1 MVEVE
6 HEIIIYKGIYIW
18 NHTGNY
24 MGRNRC
30 IEHAVCKRK
39 YRTVYADNYF
49 SYRYCIGNSRVFGF
63 TFIKNKMMSDQYG
76 QIERGNFTVNSS
88 SQVIQQ
94 GKREQ
99 AAVRPVSPL
108 DQVPISAQKKGMPA
122 MARISYVALIGE
134 QGNELLK
141 WSLEGKTA
149 IVIGKGTEAEPVD
162 IDLSGSAMA
171 QMISKQ
177 HAVLNYTD
185 NGWYVD
191 DIDSRN
197 GTRVK
202 KKNQSALL
210 DVKLVGAVEVE
221 AGDIIYIANA
231 MLQLR

>member
-1 MVEVE
+1 M
-6 HEIIIYKGIYIW
+6 K
-18 NHTGNY
+18 
-24 MGRNRC
+24 
-30 IEHAVCKRK
+30 
-39 YRTVYADNYF
+39 
-49 SYRYCIGNSRVFGF
+49 SS
-63 TFIKNKMMSDQYG
+63 FIKEYIFGIIQAIIWIVIGTLSILLVQQNTELYMQILVIVADIVLVAAAELGLTFMKNKRMPDQY
-76 QIERGNFTVNSS
+76 EVKGNA
-88 SQVIQQ
+88 QMLQQ
-94 GKREQ
+94 GNREQ
-99 AAVRPVSPL
+99 AAVVRQQVNPL

>member
-1 MVEVE
+1 M
-6 HEIIIYKGIYIW
+6 K
-18 NHTGNY
+18 
-24 MGRNRC
+24 
-30 IEHAVCKRK
+30 
-39 YRTVYADNYF
+39 
-49 SYRYCIGNSRVFGF
+49 SS
-63 TFIKNKMMSDQYG
+63 FIKEYIFGIIQAIIWIVIGTLSILLVQQNTELYMQILVIAADIVLVAAAELGLTFMKNKRMPDQY
-76 QIERGNFTVNSS
+76 EVKGNA
-88 SQVIQQ
+88 QMLQQ
-94 GKREQ
+94 GNREQ
-99 AAVRPVSPL
+99 AAVVRQQVNPL

-231 MLQLR
+231 LLQLR

>member
-1 MVEVE
+1 M
-6 HEIIIYKGIYIW
+6 K
-18 NHTGNY
+18 
-24 MGRNRC
+24 
-30 IEHAVCKRK
+30 
-39 YRTVYADNYF
+39 
-49 SYRYCIGNSRVFGF
+49 SS
-63 TFIKNKMMSDQYG
+63 FIKEYIFGIIQAIIWIVIGTLSILLVQQNTELYMQILVIAADIVLVAAAELGLTFMKNKRMPDQY
-76 QIERGNFTVNSS
+76 EVKGNA
-88 SQVIQQ
+88 QMLQQ

-108 DQVPISAQKKGMPA
+108 DQVPISAQKKGMPV

-141 WSLEGKTA
+141 WSLDGKTA
-149 IVIGKGTEAEPVD
+149 IVIGKGTETEPVD

-191 DIDSRN
+191 DIDSKN

>member
-1 MVEVE
+1 M
-6 HEIIIYKGIYIW
+6 K
-18 NHTGNY
+18 
-24 MGRNRC
+24 
-30 IEHAVCKRK
+30 
-39 YRTVYADNYF
+39 
-49 SYRYCIGNSRVFGF
+49 SS
-63 TFIKNKMMSDQYG
+63 FIKEYIFGIIQAIIWIVIGTLSILLVQQNTELYMQILVIAADIVLVAAAELGLTFMKNKRMPDQY
-76 QIERGNFTVNSS
+76 EVKGNA
-88 SQVIQQ
+88 QMLQQ
-94 GKREQ
+94 GNREQ
-99 AAVRPVSPL
+99 AAVVRQQVNPL

-122 MARISYVALIGE
+122 RARISYVALIGE

>member
-1 MVEVE
+1 M
-6 HEIIIYKGIYIW
+6 K
-18 NHTGNY
+18 
-24 MGRNRC
+24 
-30 IEHAVCKRK
+30 
-39 YRTVYADNYF
+39 
-49 SYRYCIGNSRVFGF
+49 SS
-63 TFIKNKMMSDQYG
+63 FIKEYIFGIIQAIIWIVIGTLSILLVQQNTELYMQILVIAADIVLVAAAELGLTFMKNKRMPDQY
-76 QIERGNFTVNSS
+76 EVKGNA
-88 SQVIQQ
+88 QMLQQ
-94 GKREQ
+94 GNREQ
-99 AAVRPVSPL
+99 AAVVRQQVNPL
-108 DQVPISAQKKGMPA
+108 DQVRISAQKKGMPA

>member
-1 MVEVE
+1 M
-6 HEIIIYKGIYIW
+6 
-18 NHTGNY
+18 
-24 MGRNRC
+24 
-30 IEHAVCKRK
+30 
-39 YRTVYADNYF
+39 
-49 SYRYCIGNSRVFGF
+49 
-63 TFIKNKMMSDQYG
+63 
-76 QIERGNFTVNSS
+76 
-88 SQVIQQ
+88 
-94 GKREQ
+94 
-99 AAVRPVSPL
+99 
-108 DQVPISAQKKGMPA
+108 
-122 MARISYVALIGE
+122 
-134 QGNELLK
+134 
-141 WSLEGKTA
+141 
-149 IVIGKGTEAEPVD
+149 D

>member
-1 MVEVE
+1 M
-6 HEIIIYKGIYIW
+6 K
-18 NHTGNY
+18 
-24 MGRNRC
+24 
-30 IEHAVCKRK
+30 
-39 YRTVYADNYF
+39 
-49 SYRYCIGNSRVFGF
+49 SS
-63 TFIKNKMMSDQYG
+63 FIKEYIFGIIQAIIWIVIGTLSILLVQQNTELYMQILVIAADIVLVAAAELGLTFMKNKRMPDQYEVKSNA
-76 QIERGNFTVNSS
+76 QML
-88 SQVIQQ
+88 QQ
-94 GKREQ
+94 GNREQ
-99 AAVRPVSPL
+99 AAVVRQQVNPL

>member
-1 MVEVE
+1 MIGTLSILLVQQNTEL
-6 HEIIIYKGIYIW
+6 
-18 NHTGNY
+18 Y
-24 MGRNRC
+24 MQ
-30 IEHAVCKRK
+30 ILVIA
-39 YRTVYADNYF
+39 AD
-49 SYRYCIGNSRVFGF
+49 IVLVAAAELGL
-63 TFIKNKMMSDQYG
+63 TFMKNKRMPDQY
-76 QIERGNFTVNSS
+76 EVKGNA
-88 SQVIQQ
+88 QMLQQ
-94 GKREQ
+94 GNREQ
-99 AAVRPVSPL
+99 AAVVRQQVNPL

>member
-1 MVEVE
+1 M
-6 HEIIIYKGIYIW
+6 K
-18 NHTGNY
+18 
-24 MGRNRC
+24 
-30 IEHAVCKRK
+30 
-39 YRTVYADNYF
+39 
-49 SYRYCIGNSRVFGF
+49 SS
-63 TFIKNKMMSDQYG
+63 FIKEYIFGIIQAIIWIVIGTLSILLVQQNTELYMQILVIAADIVLVAAAELGLTFMKNKRMPDQY
-76 QIERGNFTVNSS
+76 EVKGNA
-88 SQVIQQ
+88 QMLQQ
-94 GKREQ
+94 GNREQ
-99 AAVRPVSPL
+99 AAVVRQQVNPL
-108 DQVPISAQKKGMPA
+108 DQVPISAQKKGMPV

>member
-1 MVEVE
+1 M
-6 HEIIIYKGIYIW
+6 K
-18 NHTGNY
+18 
-24 MGRNRC
+24 
-30 IEHAVCKRK
+30 
-39 YRTVYADNYF
+39 
-49 SYRYCIGNSRVFGF
+49 SS
-63 TFIKNKMMSDQYG
+63 FIKEYIFGIIQAIIWIVIGTLSILLVQQNTELYMQIFVIAADIVLVAAAELGLTFMKNKRMPDQY
-76 QIERGNFTVNSS
+76 EVKGNA
-88 SQVIQQ
+88 QMLQQ
-94 GKREQ
+94 GNREQ
-99 AAVRPVSPL
+99 AAVVRQQVNPL

>member
-1 MVEVE
+1 M
-6 HEIIIYKGIYIW
+6 K
-18 NHTGNY
+18 
-24 MGRNRC
+24 
-30 IEHAVCKRK
+30 
-39 YRTVYADNYF
+39 
-49 SYRYCIGNSRVFGF
+49 SS
-63 TFIKNKMMSDQYG
+63 FIKEYIFGIIQAIIWIVIGTLSILLVQQNTELYMQILVIAADIVLVAAAELGLTFMKNKRMPDQY
-76 QIERGNFTVNSS
+76 EVKGNA
-88 SQVIQQ
+88 QMLQQ
-94 GKREQ
+94 GNREQ
-99 AAVRPVSPL
+99 AAVVRQQVNPL

-177 HAVLNYTD
+177 HTVLNYTD

>member
-1 MVEVE
+1 M
-6 HEIIIYKGIYIW
+6 K
-18 NHTGNY
+18 
-24 MGRNRC
+24 
-30 IEHAVCKRK
+30 
-39 YRTVYADNYF
+39 
-49 SYRYCIGNSRVFGF
+49 SS
-63 TFIKNKMMSDQYG
+63 FIKEYIFGIIQAIIWIVICTLSILLVQQNTELYMQILVIAADIVLVAAAELGLTFMKNKRMPDQY
-76 QIERGNFTVNSS
+76 EVKGNA
-88 SQVIQQ
+88 QMLQQ
-94 GKREQ
+94 GNREQ
-99 AAVRPVSPL
+99 AAVVRQQVNPL

>member
-1 MVEVE
+1 M
-6 HEIIIYKGIYIW
+6 K
-18 NHTGNY
+18 
-24 MGRNRC
+24 
-30 IEHAVCKRK
+30 
-39 YRTVYADNYF
+39 
-49 SYRYCIGNSRVFGF
+49 SS
-63 TFIKNKMMSDQYG
+63 FIKEYIFGIIQAIIWIVIGTLSILLVQQNTELYMQILVIAADIVLVAATELGLTFMKNKRMPDQY
-76 QIERGNFTVNSS
+76 EVKGNA
-88 SQVIQQ
+88 QMLQQ
-94 GKREQ
+94 GNREQ
-99 AAVRPVSPL
+99 AAVVRQQVNPL

>member
-1 MVEVE
+1 MKASFMKEYMAGVIQGVLWVVIGALSMWLIQSNSETYM
-6 HEIIIYKGIYIW
+6 IISVL
-18 NHTGNY
+18 
-24 MGRNRC
+24 
-30 IEHAVCKRK
+30 A
-39 YRTVYADNYF
+39 AD
-49 SYRYCIGNSRVFGF
+49 IALIAAGELGF
-63 TFIKNKMMSDQYG
+63 TYLRSKWTPRANVQ
-76 QIERGNFTVNSS
+76 R
-88 SQVIQQ
+88 
-94 GKREQ
+94 
-99 AAVRPVSPL
+99 APRPENPL
-108 DQVPISAQKKGMPA
+108 DQVPISAQKKGMPV

-134 QGNELLK
+134 RGNELLK
-141 WSLEGKTA
+141 WPLEGKTA
-149 IVIGKGTEAEPVD
+149 IVIGKGTDTEPVD

-231 MLQLR
+231 MLQVR

>member
-1 MVEVE
+1 M
-6 HEIIIYKGIYIW
+6 K
-18 NHTGNY
+18 
-24 MGRNRC
+24 
-30 IEHAVCKRK
+30 
-39 YRTVYADNYF
+39 
-49 SYRYCIGNSRVFGF
+49 SS
-63 TFIKNKMMSDQYG
+63 FIKEYIFGIIQAIIWIVIGTLSILLVQQNTELYMQILVIAADIVLVAVAELGLTFMKNKRMPDQY
-76 QIERGNFTVNSS
+76 EVKGNA
-88 SQVIQQ
+88 QMLQQ
-94 GKREQ
+94 GNREQ
-99 AAVRPVSPL
+99 AAVVRQQVNPL

>member
-1 MVEVE
+1 M
-6 HEIIIYKGIYIW
+6 K
-18 NHTGNY
+18 
-24 MGRNRC
+24 
-30 IEHAVCKRK
+30 
-39 YRTVYADNYF
+39 
-49 SYRYCIGNSRVFGF
+49 SS
-63 TFIKNKMMSDQYG
+63 FIKEYIFGIIQAIIWIVIGTLSILLVQQNTELYMQILVIAADIVLVAVAELGLTFMKNKRMPDQY
-76 QIERGNFTVNSS
+76 EVKGNA
-88 SQVIQQ
+88 QMLQQ
-94 GKREQ
+94 GNREQ
-99 AAVRPVSPL
+99 AAVVRQQVNPL

-149 IVIGKGTEAEPVD
+149 IVIGKGTETEPVD

-191 DIDSRN
+191 DIDSKN
-197 GTRVK
+197 GNRVK

>member
-1 MVEVE
+1 M
-6 HEIIIYKGIYIW
+6 K
-18 NHTGNY
+18 
-24 MGRNRC
+24 
-30 IEHAVCKRK
+30 
-39 YRTVYADNYF
+39 
-49 SYRYCIGNSRVFGF
+49 SS
-63 TFIKNKMMSDQYG
+63 FIKEYIFGIIQAIIWIVIGTLSILLVQQNTELYMQILVIAADIVLVAAAELGLTFMKNKRMPDQY
-76 QIERGNFTVNSS
+76 EVKGNA
-88 SQVIQQ
+88 QMLQQ
-94 GKREQ
+94 GNREQ
-99 AAVRPVSPL
+99 AAVVRQQVNPL

-141 WSLEGKTA
+141 WSLAGKTA

>member
-1 MVEVE
+1 MKSSFIKEYIFG
-6 HEIIIYKGIYIW
+6 IIQAIIW
-18 NHTGNY
+18 IVIGTLSILLVQQNTELY
-24 MGRNRC
+24 MQILVIAADIVLVAAAELGLTFMKN
-30 IEHAVCKRK
+30 KRK
-39 YRTVYADNYF
+39 P
-49 SYRYCIGNSRVFGF
+49 
-63 TFIKNKMMSDQYG
+63 DQY
-76 QIERGNFTVNSS
+76 EVKGNA
-88 SQVIQQ
+88 QMLQQ
-94 GKREQ
+94 GNREQ
-99 AAVRPVSPL
+99 AAVVRQQVNPL

>member
-1 MVEVE
+1 M
-6 HEIIIYKGIYIW
+6 K
-18 NHTGNY
+18 
-24 MGRNRC
+24 
-30 IEHAVCKRK
+30 
-39 YRTVYADNYF
+39 
-49 SYRYCIGNSRVFGF
+49 SS
-63 TFIKNKMMSDQYG
+63 FIKEYIFGIIQAIIWIVIGTLSILLVQQNTELYMQILVIAADIVLVAAAELGLTYMKNKRMPDQY
-76 QIERGNFTVNSS
+76 EVKGNA
-88 SQVIQQ
+88 QMLQQ
-94 GKREQ
+94 GNREQ
-99 AAVRPVSPL
+99 AAVVRQQVNPL

-141 WSLEGKTA
+141 WSSEGKTA

>member
-1 MVEVE
+1 M
-6 HEIIIYKGIYIW
+6 K
-18 NHTGNY
+18 
-24 MGRNRC
+24 
-30 IEHAVCKRK
+30 
-39 YRTVYADNYF
+39 
-49 SYRYCIGNSRVFGF
+49 SS
-63 TFIKNKMMSDQYG
+63 FIKEYIFGIIQAIIWIVIGTLSILLVQQNTELYMQILVIAADMVLVAAAELGLTFMKNKRMPDQY
-76 QIERGNFTVNSS
+76 EVKGNA
-88 SQVIQQ
+88 QMLQQ
-94 GKREQ
+94 GNREQ
-99 AAVRPVSPL
+99 AAVVRQQVNPL

>member
-1 MVEVE
+1 M
-6 HEIIIYKGIYIW
+6 K
-18 NHTGNY
+18 
-24 MGRNRC
+24 
-30 IEHAVCKRK
+30 
-39 YRTVYADNYF
+39 
-49 SYRYCIGNSRVFGF
+49 SS
-63 TFIKNKMMSDQYG
+63 FIKEYIFGIIQAIIWIVIGTLSILLVQQNTELYMQILVIAADIVLVAAAELGLTFMKNKRMPDQY
-76 QIERGNFTVNSS
+76 EVKGNA
-88 SQVIQQ
+88 QMLQQ
-94 GKREQ
+94 GNREQ
-99 AAVRPVSPL
+99 AAVVRQQVNPL

-149 IVIGKGTEAEPVD
+149 IVIGKGTETEPVD

-191 DIDSRN
+191 DIDSKN

>member
-1 MVEVE
+1 MKSSFIKEYTFGIIQAIIWVAIGALSMLFVKENTE
-6 HEIIIYKGIYIW
+6 LYMLIIILATDIALVTAG
-18 NHTGNY
+18 
-24 MGRNRC
+24 
-30 IEHAVCKRK
+30 
-39 YRTVYADNYF
+39 
-49 SYRYCIGNSRVFGF
+49 VFGF
-63 TFIKNKMMSDQYG
+63 TFIKNKMMPDQYG

-99 AAVRPVSPL
+99 AAVVRQQVNPL

>member
-1 MVEVE
+1 M
-6 HEIIIYKGIYIW
+6 K
-18 NHTGNY
+18 
-24 MGRNRC
+24 
-30 IEHAVCKRK
+30 
-39 YRTVYADNYF
+39 
-49 SYRYCIGNSRVFGF
+49 SS
-63 TFIKNKMMSDQYG
+63 FIKEYIFGIIQAIIWIVIGTLSILLVQQNTELYMQILVIAADIVLVAAAELGLTFMKNKRMPDQY
-76 QIERGNFTVNSS
+76 EVKGNA
-88 SQVIQQ
+88 QMLQQ
-94 GKREQ
+94 GNREQ
-99 AAVRPVSPL
+99 AAVVRQQVNPL

-134 QGNELLK
+134 QGNKLLK

>member
-1 MVEVE
+1 M
-6 HEIIIYKGIYIW
+6 K
-18 NHTGNY
+18 
-24 MGRNRC
+24 
-30 IEHAVCKRK
+30 
-39 YRTVYADNYF
+39 
-49 SYRYCIGNSRVFGF
+49 SS
-63 TFIKNKMMSDQYG
+63 FIKEYTFGIIQAIIWIVIGTLSILLVQQNTELYMQILVIAADIVLVAAAELGLTFMKNKRMPDQY
-76 QIERGNFTVNSS
+76 EVKGNA
-88 SQVIQQ
+88 QMLQQ
-94 GKREQ
+94 GNREQ
-99 AAVRPVSPL
+99 AAVVRQQVNPL

-149 IVIGKGTEAEPVD
+149 IVIGKGTETEPVD

-191 DIDSRN
+191 DIDSKN

>member
-1 MVEVE
+1 M
-6 HEIIIYKGIYIW
+6 K
-18 NHTGNY
+18 
-24 MGRNRC
+24 
-30 IEHAVCKRK
+30 
-39 YRTVYADNYF
+39 
-49 SYRYCIGNSRVFGF
+49 SS
-63 TFIKNKMMSDQYG
+63 FIKEYIFGIIQAIIWIVIGTLSILLVQQNTELYMQILVIAADIVLVAAAELGLTFMKNKRMPDQY
-76 QIERGNFTVNSS
+76 EVKGNA
-88 SQVIQQ
+88 QMLQQ
-94 GKREQ
+94 GNREQ
-99 AAVRPVSPL
+99 AAVVRQQVNPL

>member
-1 MVEVE
+1 M
-6 HEIIIYKGIYIW
+6 K
-18 NHTGNY
+18 
-24 MGRNRC
+24 
-30 IEHAVCKRK
+30 
-39 YRTVYADNYF
+39 
-49 SYRYCIGNSRVFGF
+49 SS
-63 TFIKNKMMSDQYG
+63 FIKEYIFGIIQAIIWIVIGTLSILLVQQNTELYMQILVIAADIVLVAAAELGLTFMKNKRMPDQY
-76 QIERGNFTVNSS
+76 EVKGNA
-88 SQVIQQ
+88 QMLQQ
-94 GKREQ
+94 GNREQ
-99 AAVRPVSPL
+99 ATVVRQQVNPL

>member
-1 MVEVE
+1 M
-6 HEIIIYKGIYIW
+6 K
-18 NHTGNY
+18 
-24 MGRNRC
+24 
-30 IEHAVCKRK
+30 
-39 YRTVYADNYF
+39 
-49 SYRYCIGNSRVFGF
+49 SS
-63 TFIKNKMMSDQYG
+63 FIKEYIFGIIQAIIWIVIGTLSILLVQQNTELYMQILVIAADIVLVAAAELGLTFMKNKRMPDQY
-76 QIERGNFTVNSS
+76 EVKGNA
-88 SQVIQQ
+88 QMLQQ
-94 GKREQ
+94 GNREQ
-99 AAVRPVSPL
+99 AAVVRQQVNPL

-202 KKNQSALL
+202 KKIKAHFLMSSS
-210 DVKLVGAVEVE
+210 
-221 AGDIIYIANA
+221 
-231 MLQLR
+231 

>member
-1 MVEVE
+1 M
-6 HEIIIYKGIYIW
+6 K
-18 NHTGNY
+18 
-24 MGRNRC
+24 
-30 IEHAVCKRK
+30 
-39 YRTVYADNYF
+39 
-49 SYRYCIGNSRVFGF
+49 SS
-63 TFIKNKMMSDQYG
+63 FIKEYIFGIIQAIIWIVIGTLSILLVQQNTELYMQILVIAADIVLVAAAELGLTFMKNKRMPDQY
-76 QIERGNFTVNSS
+76 EVKGNA
-88 SQVIQQ
+88 QMLQQ
-94 GKREQ
+94 GNREQ
-99 AAVRPVSPL
+99 AAVVRQQVNPL

-185 NGWYVD
+185 NGGYVE

>member
-1 MVEVE
+1 MKSSFIKEYTFGIIQAIIWVAIGALSMLFVKENTE
-6 HEIIIYKGIYIW
+6 LYMLIIILATDIALVTAG
-18 NHTGNY
+18 
-24 MGRNRC
+24 
-30 IEHAVCKRK
+30 
-39 YRTVYADNYF
+39 
-49 SYRYCIGNSRVFGF
+49 VFGF
-63 TFIKNKMMSDQYG
+63 TFIKNKMMPDQYG

-108 DQVPISAQKKGMPA
+108 DQVPISAQKKGMPV
-122 MARISYVALIGE
+122 MALIGE

-141 WSLEGKTA
+141 WSLDGKTA
-149 IVIGKGTEAEPVD
+149 IVIGKGTETEPVD

-191 DIDSRN
+191 DIDSKN

>member
-1 MVEVE
+1 M
-6 HEIIIYKGIYIW
+6 K
-18 NHTGNY
+18 
-24 MGRNRC
+24 
-30 IEHAVCKRK
+30 
-39 YRTVYADNYF
+39 
-49 SYRYCIGNSRVFGF
+49 SS
-63 TFIKNKMMSDQYG
+63 FIKEYIFGIIQAIIWIVIGTLSILLVQQNTELYMQILVIAADIVLVAAAELGLTFMKNKRMPDQY
-76 QIERGNFTVNSS
+76 EVKGNA
-88 SQVIQQ
+88 QMLQQ
-94 GKREQ
+94 GNREQ
-99 AAVRPVSPL
+99 AAVVRQQVNPL

-202 KKNQSALL
+202 KKNQSSTS
-210 DVKLVGAVEVE
+210 
-221 AGDIIYIANA
+221 
-231 MLQLR
+231 

>member
-1 MVEVE
+1 M
-6 HEIIIYKGIYIW
+6 K
-18 NHTGNY
+18 
-24 MGRNRC
+24 
-30 IEHAVCKRK
+30 
-39 YRTVYADNYF
+39 
-49 SYRYCIGNSRVFGF
+49 SS
-63 TFIKNKMMSDQYG
+63 FIKESIFGIIQAIIWIVIGTLSILLVQQNTELYMQILVIAADIVLVAAAELGLTFMKNKRMPDQY
-76 QIERGNFTVNSS
+76 EVKGNA
-88 SQVIQQ
+88 QMLQQ
-94 GKREQ
+94 GNREQ
-99 AAVRPVSPL
+99 AAVVRQQVNPL

>member
-1 MVEVE
+1 M
-6 HEIIIYKGIYIW
+6 K
-18 NHTGNY
+18 
-24 MGRNRC
+24 
-30 IEHAVCKRK
+30 
-39 YRTVYADNYF
+39 
-49 SYRYCIGNSRVFGF
+49 SS
-63 TFIKNKMMSDQYG
+63 FIKEYIFGIIQAIIWIVIGTLSILLVQQNTELYMQILVIAADIVLVAAAELGLTFMKNKRMPDQY
-76 QIERGNFTVNSS
+76 EVKGNA
-88 SQVIQQ
+88 QMLQQ
-94 GKREQ
+94 GNREQ
-99 AAVRPVSPL
+99 AAVVRQQVNPL
-108 DQVPISAQKKGMPA
+108 NQVPISAQKKGMPA

>member
-1 MVEVE
+1 M
-6 HEIIIYKGIYIW
+6 K
-18 NHTGNY
+18 
-24 MGRNRC
+24 
-30 IEHAVCKRK
+30 
-39 YRTVYADNYF
+39 
-49 SYRYCIGNSRVFGF
+49 SS
-63 TFIKNKMMSDQYG
+63 FIKEYIFGIIQAIIWIVIGTLSILLVQQNTELYMQILVIAADIVLVAAAELGLTFMKNKRMPDQY
-76 QIERGNFTVNSS
+76 EVKGNA
-88 SQVIQQ
+88 QMLQQ
-94 GKREQ
+94 GNREQ
-99 AAVRPVSPL
+99 AAVVRQQVNPL
-108 DQVPISAQKKGMPA
+108 DQVPISAQKKGMPV

-141 WSLEGKTA
+141 WSLDGKTA
-149 IVIGKGTEAEPVD
+149 IVIGKGTETEPVD

-191 DIDSRN
+191 DIDSKN

>member
-1 MVEVE
+1 MKSSFIKEYTFGIIQAIIWVAIGALSMLFVKENTE
-6 HEIIIYKGIYIW
+6 LYMLIIILATDIALVTAG
-18 NHTGNY
+18 
-24 MGRNRC
+24 
-30 IEHAVCKRK
+30 
-39 YRTVYADNYF
+39 
-49 SYRYCIGNSRVFGF
+49 VFGF
-63 TFIKNKMMSDQYG
+63 TFIKNKMMPDQYG

-94 GKREQ
+94 GNREQ
-99 AAVRPVSPL
+99 AAVVRQQVNPL